1 MFPLFRLTFRVMI
14 TGLSSRGKAKKKAEP
29 WGSALPETMEYVDQ
43 APQTLLPH
51 TLFPMVNRRA
61 TMSAMFVKCNI
72 LGLLYA
78 LVNIPNG
85 FF

>member
-1 MFPLFRLTFRVMI
+1 
-14 TGLSSRGKAKKKAEP
+14 
-29 WGSALPETMEYVDQ
+29 MEYVDQ
-43 APQTLLPH
+43 TPQTLLPH

-78 LVNIPNG
+78 LVYVSESFLITSYIPTEWQVVCQNSSL
-85 FF
+85 FHIVPRKLYLAV